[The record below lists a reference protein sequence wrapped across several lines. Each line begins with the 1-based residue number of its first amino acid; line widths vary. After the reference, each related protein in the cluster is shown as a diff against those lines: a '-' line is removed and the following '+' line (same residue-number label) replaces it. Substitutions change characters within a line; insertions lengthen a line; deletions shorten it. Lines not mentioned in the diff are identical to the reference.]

1 MMNYIYKYLIL
12 TFCLTFLCY
21 FFIPRYETVKESGN
35 IARFDRFTGEY
46 EVIGND
52 MQWIK
57 ITEVRIGSPSN

>member
-1 MMNYIYKYLIL
+1 MKDYIIKCLI
-12 TFCLTFLCY
+12 TTSCLIVVCY
-21 FFIPRYETVKESGN
+21 FFMPRYETVKESGN

-57 ITEVRIGSPSN
+57 ITEVRIGSPSK